1 MAGTDPQAGDPV
13 ILRGRIK
20 SLIDGVAL
28 VEVYRT
34 FPVGGTVAVQCGA
47 LELDE
52 TQDDGAAPA
61 SDEDR
66 IRDAMA
72 EAAEHPR
79 PCRHQVAMPAELSVR
94 ADYDGALLKISA
106 VNRTVIYSITEY
118 IPAVYAYIAE
128 WPD

>member
-52 TQDDGAAPA
+52 TPAAADSAAPA

-72 EAAEHPR
+72 EAQEHPGR
-79 PCRHQVAMPAELSVR
+79 VVTR
-94 ADYDGALLKISA
+94 
-106 VNRTVIYSITEY
+106 
-118 IPAVYAYIAE
+118 
-128 WPD
+128 

>member
-1 MAGTDPQAGDPV
+1 MAETDPQVGDPV

-20 SLIDGVAL
+20 SLMDGVAL

-52 TQDDGAAPA
+52 TPDTGTVPE

-66 IRDAMA
+66 IRGAMA
-72 EAAEHPR
+72 EAQEHPGR
-79 PCRHQVAMPAELSVR
+79 M
-94 ADYDGALLKISA
+94 
-106 VNRTVIYSITEY
+106 ITR
-118 IPAVYAYIAE
+118 
-128 WPD
+128 

>member
-1 MAGTDPQAGDPV
+1 MAETDPQAGDPV

-52 TQDDGAAPA
+52 TQDGGDVPE

-72 EAAEHPR
+72 EAKEHPGR
-79 PCRHQVAMPAELSVR
+79 VVTR
-94 ADYDGALLKISA
+94 
-106 VNRTVIYSITEY
+106 
-118 IPAVYAYIAE
+118 
-128 WPD
+128 

>member
-1 MAGTDPQAGDPV
+1 MAAEQTDPQVGDPV

-47 LELDE
+47 LELNE
-52 TQDDGAAPA
+52 STGDGGVPA
-61 SDEDR
+61 DEDL

-72 EAAEHPR
+72 EAQDHPGR
-79 PCRHQVAMPAELSVR
+79 V
-94 ADYDGALLKISA
+94 
-106 VNRTVIYSITEY
+106 VIR
-118 IPAVYAYIAE
+118 
-128 WPD
+128 